1 MTTSS
6 RRLLFWTPRVI
17 SIAFA
22 IFLSLFALDVFNE
35 GYGFWKSLLVL
46 SIHLVPAFSVLVVL
60 AIAWRWEWIGAAGFA
75 GLAMWYAKGVWRR
88 HPDWVATIAG
98 PLLVIA
104 VLFLANW
111 LQHDELHVKPQRQ
124 LRQPQ
129 AKG

>member
-1 MTTSS
+1 MNITSK
-6 RRLLFWTPRVI
+6 RLLFWTPRAI

-22 IFLSLFALDVFNE
+22 IFLSMFALDVFSE
-35 GYGFWKSLLVL
+35 GYGFWKTLLAL

-88 HPDWVATIAG
+88 HPDWVVAIAG
-98 PLLVIA
+98 PMLLIA

-111 LQHDELHVKPQRQ
+111 LKHDDLRVKP
-124 LRQPQ
+124 
-129 AKG
+129 